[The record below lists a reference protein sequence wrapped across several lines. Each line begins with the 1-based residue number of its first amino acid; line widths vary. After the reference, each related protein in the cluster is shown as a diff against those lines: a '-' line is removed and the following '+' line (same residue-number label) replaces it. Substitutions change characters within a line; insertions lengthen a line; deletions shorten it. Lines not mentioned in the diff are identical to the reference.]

1 VLQELTA
8 FIVHISA
15 LSVHVQTSDMTIM
28 FVLTVLRASMS
39 HCPIFV
45 PDDWYPLVRVISF
58 FSVAGKGGPA
68 VLPIHTGD

>member
-1 VLQELTA
+1 
-8 FIVHISA
+8 
-15 LSVHVQTSDMTIM
+15 
-28 FVLTVLRASMS
+28 MS